1 MMSLSRLVGR
11 LSFST
16 KFFLIGSMFFVPVAV
31 LLIMIGRSSILEI
44 ETIRDEQTG
53 LQVNGQIRALLQ
65 QVQLHRGLSNSWLN
79 GDHAA
84 EAKIA
89 AAEGELDRLL
99 RGVPPELPER
109 LQRWGVADEWNNFS
123 SEWAQIRRNWRSSE
137 AGANLSSHTAL
148 VQRLL
153 QISRKVE
160 DRSELALDPVSESF
174 HIQNLLFERLLP
186 VTEQV
191 ALVRGAGVGIAARAQ
206 ITQPERIQL
215 AIAGGMIRHLVQ
227 SMRTDLQGVYEDSP
241 AFKAELGATNDAQ
254 LTRME
259 NAQILIMRDF
269 VEQEKISIQPEQ
281 YFADMS
287 QVVDASYQLYDQ
299 LSERLRQLLQQR
311 YEHSVRYNLIASA
324 VVAVTGL
331 VALLMFVTT
340 YRTLRASVHD
350 LRSVSGQLAT
360 GDLTARARVV
370 GDDEL
375 TEIAKSFNDMA
386 QSWRELVGE
395 ISGAVA
401 QVQTSTVTM
410 ANSSANIARSSEEQ
424 SVSAASMAAAVEQM
438 TVSVSLVADNTRE
451 TDKIASGSQNLA
463 AEAQQIVLA
472 AVNEMQQVADAVT
485 QTAGTINTLNASSAE
500 ISQIV
505 GVIKEIADQTNLLAL
520 NAAIEAARAGE
531 VGRGFAVV
539 ADEVR
544 KLAERTSEA
553 TTQIATTISVIQ
565 RDTANAV
572 NSMNQ
577 GNDKVV
583 AGVEMIQEAGNA
595 MARIQ
600 SGTNEVKN
608 AISDIATASTEQRNA
623 SHEIARN
630 IENIAQ
636 MAETNAAAVQNAA
649 EVAAQLENAADN
661 LRRTLERF
669 RL

>member
-11 LSFST
+11 LSFPA
-16 KFFLIGSMFFVPVAV
+16 KFFLIGLLFLIPV
-31 LLIMIGRSSILEI
+31 SILLLMVARNSLQDI
-44 ETIRDEQTG
+44 NTIRNEQAG
-53 LQVNGQIRALLQ
+53 LRINNQVRALLQ
-65 QVQLHRGLSNSWLN
+65 HVQRHRGLSSLWLS
-79 GDHAA
+79 GHQAD
-84 EAKIA
+84 EARLLA
-89 AAEGELDRLL
+89 TEGELDQLL
-99 RGVPPELPER
+99 RSIPPDLPEQ
-109 LQRWGVADEWNNFS
+109 LQRWGMADEWNKFTG
-123 SEWAQIRRNWRSSE
+123 EWTQIRGSWRSSDA
-137 AGANLSSHTAL
+137 AGNLNSHILL

-153 QISRKVE
+153 QISRQIQ
-160 DRSELALDPVSESF
+160 DRSELALDRENESF
-174 HIQNLLFERLLP
+174 HIQNLLFERLLQ

-191 ALVRGAGVGIAARAQ
+191 GVARSTGVGVATRAQ
-206 ITQPERIQL
+206 ITQPERVKL
-215 AIAGGMIRHLVQ
+215 AIAGGLIHQLVQ
-227 SMRTDLQGVYEDSP
+227 SMRADLQGAYDHSP
-241 AFKAELGATNDAQ
+241 AFKAELGATNEALLARMDDAQ
-254 LTRME
+254 QL
-259 NAQILIMRDF
+259 ILHDF
-269 VEQEKISIQPEQ
+269 VEQETVNVQPEQ
-281 YFADMS
+281 FFTDMS
-287 QVVDASYQLYDQ
+287 QIIDTSYQLYDQ
-299 LSERLRQLLQQR
+299 LAERLRRLLQQR
-311 YEHSVRYNLIASA
+311 YDNHVRYEASIGI
-324 VVAVTGL
+324 VVVVTGL
-331 VALLMFVTT
+331 LALLMFMTI

-350 LRSVSGQLAT
+350 LRNVSGLLAT
-360 GDLTARARVV
+360 GDLTVRARIV

-375 TEIAKSFNDMA
+375 TQIARAFNDMA
-386 QSWRELVGE
+386 QHLRTLIGE
-395 ISGAVA
+395 ISGAVT

-410 ANSSANIARSSEEQ
+410 ANSSANIARSSQEQ

-451 TDKIASGSQNLA
+451 TDKTASSSQNLA

-472 AVNEMQQVADAVT
+472 AVHEMQQVADAVT

-553 TTQIATTISVIQ
+553 TTQIATTINVIQ
-565 RDTANAV
+565 RDTVNAAS
-572 NSMNQ
+572 SMNQ

-595 MARIQ
+595 MMRIQ
-600 SGTNEVKN
+600 SGTNDVKH
-608 AISDIATASTEQRNA
+608 AISDIAVAATEQRNA

-630 IENIAQ
+630 VENIAQ

-649 EVAAQLENAADN
+649 KVAAQLEDAAEH
-661 LRRTLERF
+661 LRQTLARF

>member
-11 LSFST
+11 LSFPA
-16 KFFLIGSMFFVPVAV
+16 KFFLIGLLFLIPV
-31 LLIMIGRSSILEI
+31 SILLLMVARNSLQDI
-44 ETIRDEQTG
+44 NTIRNEQAG
-53 LQVNGQIRALLQ
+53 LRINNQVRALLQ
-65 QVQLHRGLSNSWLN
+65 HVQRHRGLSSLWLS
-79 GDHAA
+79 GHQAD
-84 EAKIA
+84 EARLLA
-89 AAEGELDRLL
+89 TEGELDQLL
-99 RGVPPELPER
+99 RSIPPDLPEQ
-109 LQRWGVADEWNNFS
+109 LQRWGVADEWNKFTG
-123 SEWAQIRRNWRSSE
+123 EWTQIRGSWRSSDA
-137 AGANLSSHTAL
+137 AGNLNSHILL

-153 QISRKVE
+153 QISRQIQ
-160 DRSELALDPVSESF
+160 DRSELALDRENESF
-174 HIQNLLFERLLP
+174 HIQNLLFERLLQ

-191 ALVRGAGVGIAARAQ
+191 GVARSTGVGVATRAQ
-206 ITQPERIQL
+206 ITQPERVKL
-215 AIAGGMIRHLVQ
+215 AIAGGLIHQLVQ
-227 SMRTDLQGVYEDSP
+227 SMRADLQGAYDHSP
-241 AFKAELGATNDAQ
+241 AFKAELGATNEALLARMDDAQ
-254 LTRME
+254 QL
-259 NAQILIMRDF
+259 ILHDF
-269 VEQEKISIQPEQ
+269 VEQETVNVQPEQ
-281 YFADMS
+281 FFTDMS
-287 QVVDASYQLYDQ
+287 QIIDTSYQLYDQ
-299 LSERLRQLLQQR
+299 LAERLRRLLQQR
-311 YEHSVRYNLIASA
+311 YDNHVRYEASIGI
-324 VVAVTGL
+324 VVVVTGL
-331 VALLMFVTT
+331 LALLMFMTI

-350 LRSVSGQLAT
+350 LRNVSGLLAT
-360 GDLTARARVV
+360 GDLTVRARIV

-375 TEIAKSFNDMA
+375 TQIARAFNDMA
-386 QSWRELVGE
+386 QHLRTLIGE
-395 ISGAVA
+395 ISGAVT

-410 ANSSANIARSSEEQ
+410 ANSSANIARSSQEQ

-451 TDKIASGSQNLA
+451 TDKTASSSQNLA

-472 AVNEMQQVADAVT
+472 AVHEMQQVADAVT

-553 TTQIATTISVIQ
+553 TTQIATTINVIQ
-565 RDTANAV
+565 RDTVNAAS
-572 NSMNQ
+572 SMNQ

-595 MARIQ
+595 MMRIQ
-600 SGTNEVKN
+600 SGTNDVKH
-608 AISDIATASTEQRNA
+608 AISDIAVAATEQRNA

-630 IENIAQ
+630 VENIAQ

-649 EVAAQLENAADN
+649 KVAAQLEDAAEH
-661 LRRTLERF
+661 LRQTLARF

>member
-11 LSFST
+11 LSFPA
-16 KFFLIGSMFFVPVAV
+16 KFFLIGLLFLIPV
-31 LLIMIGRSSILEI
+31 SILLLMVARNSLQDI
-44 ETIRDEQTG
+44 NTIRNEQAG
-53 LQVNGQIRALLQ
+53 LRINNQVRALLQ
-65 QVQLHRGLSNSWLN
+65 HVQRHRGLSSLWLS
-79 GDHAA
+79 GHQAD
-84 EAKIA
+84 EARLLA
-89 AAEGELDRLL
+89 TEGELDQLL
-99 RGVPPELPER
+99 RSIPPDLPEQ
-109 LQRWGVADEWNNFS
+109 LQRWGVADEWNKFTG
-123 SEWAQIRRNWRSSE
+123 EWTQIRGSWRSSDA
-137 AGANLSSHTAL
+137 AGNLNSHILL

-153 QISRKVE
+153 QISRQIQ
-160 DRSELALDPVSESF
+160 DRSELALDPENESF
-174 HIQNLLFERLLP
+174 HIQNLLFERLLQ

-191 ALVRGAGVGIAARAQ
+191 GVARSTGVGVATRAQ
-206 ITQPERIQL
+206 ITQPERVKL
-215 AIAGGMIRHLVQ
+215 AIAGGLIHQLVQ
-227 SMRTDLQGVYEDSP
+227 SMRADLQGAYDHSP
-241 AFKAELGATNDAQ
+241 AFKAELGATNEALLARMDDAQ
-254 LTRME
+254 QL
-259 NAQILIMRDF
+259 ILHDF
-269 VEQEKISIQPEQ
+269 VEQETVNVQPEQ
-281 YFADMS
+281 FFTDMS
-287 QVVDASYQLYDQ
+287 QIIDTSYQLYDQ
-299 LSERLRQLLQQR
+299 LAERLRRLLQQR
-311 YEHSVRYNLIASA
+311 YDNHVRYEASIGI
-324 VVAVTGL
+324 VVVVTGL
-331 VALLMFVTT
+331 LALLMFMTI

-350 LRSVSGQLAT
+350 LRNVSGLLAT
-360 GDLTARARVV
+360 GDLTVRARIV

-375 TEIAKSFNDMA
+375 TQIARAFNDMA
-386 QSWRELVGE
+386 QHLRTLIGE
-395 ISGAVA
+395 ISGAVT

-410 ANSSANIARSSEEQ
+410 ANSSANIARSSQEQ

-451 TDKIASGSQNLA
+451 TDKTASSSQNLA

-472 AVNEMQQVADAVT
+472 AVHEMQQVADAVT

-553 TTQIATTISVIQ
+553 TTQIATTINVIQ
-565 RDTANAV
+565 RDTINAAS
-572 NSMNQ
+572 SMNQ

-595 MARIQ
+595 MMRIQ
-600 SGTNEVKN
+600 SGTNDVKH
-608 AISDIATASTEQRNA
+608 AISDIAVAATEQRNA

-630 IENIAQ
+630 VENIAQ

-649 EVAAQLENAADN
+649 KVAAQLEDAAEH
-661 LRRTLERF
+661 LRQTLARF

>member
-11 LSFST
+11 LSFPA
-16 KFFLIGSMFFVPVAV
+16 KFFLIGLLFLIPV
-31 LLIMIGRSSILEI
+31 SILLLMVARNSLQDI
-44 ETIRDEQTG
+44 NTIRNEQAG
-53 LQVNGQIRALLQ
+53 LRINNQVRALLQ
-65 QVQLHRGLSNSWLN
+65 HVQRHRGLSSLWLS
-79 GDHAA
+79 GHQAD
-84 EAKIA
+84 EARLLA
-89 AAEGELDRLL
+89 TEGELDQLL
-99 RGVPPELPER
+99 RSIPPDLPEQ
-109 LQRWGVADEWNNFS
+109 LQRWGVADEWNKFTG
-123 SEWAQIRRNWRSSE
+123 EWTQIRGSWRSSDA
-137 AGANLSSHTAL
+137 AGNLNSHILL

-153 QISRKVE
+153 QISRQIQ
-160 DRSELALDPVSESF
+160 DRSELALDPENESF
-174 HIQNLLFERLLP
+174 HIQNLLFERLLQ

-191 ALVRGAGVGIAARAQ
+191 GVARSTGVGVATRAQ
-206 ITQPERIQL
+206 ITQPERVKL
-215 AIAGGMIRHLVQ
+215 AIAGGLIHQLVQ
-227 SMRTDLQGVYEDSP
+227 SMRADLQGAYDHSP
-241 AFKAELGATNDAQ
+241 AFKAELGATNEALLARMDDAQ
-254 LTRME
+254 QL
-259 NAQILIMRDF
+259 ILHDF
-269 VEQEKISIQPEQ
+269 VEQETVNVQPEQ
-281 YFADMS
+281 FFTDMS
-287 QVVDASYQLYDQ
+287 QIIDTSYQLYDQ
-299 LSERLRQLLQQR
+299 LAERLRRLLQQR
-311 YEHSVRYNLIASA
+311 YDNHVRYEASIGI
-324 VVAVTGL
+324 VVVVTGL
-331 VALLMFVTT
+331 LALLMFMTI

-350 LRSVSGQLAT
+350 LRNVSGLLAT
-360 GDLTARARVV
+360 GDLTVRARIV

-375 TEIAKSFNDMA
+375 TQIARAFNDMA
-386 QSWRELVGE
+386 QHLRTLIGE
-395 ISGAVA
+395 ISGAVT

-410 ANSSANIARSSEEQ
+410 ANSSANIARSSQEQ

-451 TDKIASGSQNLA
+451 TDKTASSSQNLA

-472 AVNEMQQVADAVT
+472 AVHEMQQVADAVT

-553 TTQIATTISVIQ
+553 TTQIATTINVIQ
-565 RDTANAV
+565 RDTVNAAS
-572 NSMNQ
+572 SMNQ

-595 MARIQ
+595 MMRIQ
-600 SGTNEVKN
+600 SGTNDVKH
-608 AISDIATASTEQRNA
+608 AISDIAVAATEQRNA

-630 IENIAQ
+630 VENIAQ

-649 EVAAQLENAADN
+649 KVAAQLEDAAEH
-661 LRRTLERF
+661 LRQTLARF

>member
-11 LSFST
+11 LSFPA
-16 KFFLIGSMFFVPVAV
+16 KFFLIGLLFLIPV
-31 LLIMIGRSSILEI
+31 SILLLMVARNSLQDI
-44 ETIRDEQTG
+44 NTIRNEQAG
-53 LQVNGQIRALLQ
+53 LRINNQVRALLQ
-65 QVQLHRGLSNSWLN
+65 HVQRHRGLSSLWLS
-79 GDHAA
+79 GHQAD
-84 EAKIA
+84 EARLLA
-89 AAEGELDRLL
+89 TEGELDQLL
-99 RGVPPELPER
+99 RGIPPDLPEQ
-109 LQRWGVADEWNNFS
+109 LQRWDVAGEWSQFA
-123 SEWAQIRRNWRSSE
+123 SEWAQIRSTWRSSD
-137 AGANLSSHTAL
+137 AAANIASHTLL

-160 DRSELALDPVSESF
+160 DRSDLALDPESESF
-174 HIQNLLFERLLP
+174 HIQNLLFTRLLP
-186 VTEQV
+186 ITEQV
-191 ALVRGAGVGIAARAQ
+191 GVARSTGVGVATRAQ
-206 ITQPERIQL
+206 ITQPERVKL
-215 AIAGGMIRHLVQ
+215 AIAGGLIHQLVQ
-227 SMRTDLQGVYEDSP
+227 SMRADLQGAYDHSP
-241 AFKAELGATNDAQ
+241 AFKAELGATNEALLARMDDAQ
-254 LTRME
+254 QL
-259 NAQILIMRDF
+259 ILHDF
-269 VEQEKISIQPEQ
+269 VEQETVNVQPEQ
-281 YFADMS
+281 FFTDMS
-287 QVVDASYQLYDQ
+287 QIIDTSYQLYDQ
-299 LSERLRQLLQQR
+299 LAERLRRLLQQR
-311 YEHSVRYNLIASA
+311 YDNHVRYEASIGI
-324 VVAVTGL
+324 VVVVTGL
-331 VALLMFVTT
+331 LALLMFMTI

-350 LRSVSGQLAT
+350 LRNVSGLLAT
-360 GDLTARARVV
+360 GDLTVRARIV

-375 TEIAKSFNDMA
+375 TQIARAFNDMA
-386 QSWRELVGE
+386 QHLRTLIGE
-395 ISGAVA
+395 ISGAVT

-410 ANSSANIARSSEEQ
+410 ANSSANIARSSQEQ

-451 TDKIASGSQNLA
+451 TDKTASSSQNLA

-472 AVNEMQQVADAVT
+472 AVHEMQQVADAVT

-553 TTQIATTISVIQ
+553 TTQIATTINVIQ
-565 RDTANAV
+565 RDTVNAAS
-572 NSMNQ
+572 SMNQ

-595 MARIQ
+595 MMRIQ
-600 SGTNEVKN
+600 SGTNDVKH
-608 AISDIATASTEQRNA
+608 AISDIAVAATEQRNA

-630 IENIAQ
+630 VENIAQ

-649 EVAAQLENAADN
+649 KVAAQLEDAAEH
-661 LRRTLERF
+661 LRQTLARF

>member
-11 LSFST
+11 LSFPA
-16 KFFLIGSMFFVPVAV
+16 KFFLIGLLFLIPV
-31 LLIMIGRSSILEI
+31 SILLLMVARNSLQDI
-44 ETIRDEQTG
+44 NTIRNEQAG
-53 LQVNGQIRALLQ
+53 LRINNQVRALLQ
-65 QVQLHRGLSNSWLN
+65 HVQRHRGLSSLWLS
-79 GDHAA
+79 GHQAD
-84 EAKIA
+84 EARLLA
-89 AAEGELDRLL
+89 TEGELDQLL
-99 RGVPPELPER
+99 RSIPPDLPEQ
-109 LQRWGVADEWNNFS
+109 LQRWGMADEWNKFTG
-123 SEWAQIRRNWRSSE
+123 EWTQIRGSWRSSDA
-137 AGANLSSHTAL
+137 AGNLNSHILL

-153 QISRKVE
+153 QISRQIQ
-160 DRSELALDPVSESF
+160 DRSELALDPENESF
-174 HIQNLLFERLLP
+174 HIQNLLFERLLQ

-191 ALVRGAGVGIAARAQ
+191 GVARSTGVGVATRAQ
-206 ITQPERIQL
+206 ITQPERVKL
-215 AIAGGMIRHLVQ
+215 AIAGGLIHQLVQ
-227 SMRTDLQGVYEDSP
+227 SMRADLQGAYDHSP
-241 AFKAELGATNDAQ
+241 AFKAELGATNEALLARMDDAQ
-254 LTRME
+254 QL
-259 NAQILIMRDF
+259 ILHDF
-269 VEQEKISIQPEQ
+269 VEQETVNVQPEQ
-281 YFADMS
+281 FFTDMS
-287 QVVDASYQLYDQ
+287 QIIDTSYQLYDQ
-299 LSERLRQLLQQR
+299 LAERLRRLLQQR
-311 YEHSVRYNLIASA
+311 YDNHVRYEASIGI
-324 VVAVTGL
+324 VVVVTGL
-331 VALLMFVTT
+331 LALLMFMTI

-350 LRSVSGQLAT
+350 LRNVSGLLAT
-360 GDLTARARVV
+360 GDLTVRARIV

-375 TEIAKSFNDMA
+375 TQIARAFNDMA
-386 QSWRELVGE
+386 QHLRTLIGE
-395 ISGAVA
+395 ISGAVT

-410 ANSSANIARSSEEQ
+410 ANSSANIARSSQEQ

-451 TDKIASGSQNLA
+451 TDKTASSSQNLA

-472 AVNEMQQVADAVT
+472 AVHEMQQVADAVT

-553 TTQIATTISVIQ
+553 TTQIATTINVIQ
-565 RDTANAV
+565 RDTVNAAS
-572 NSMNQ
+572 SMNQ

-595 MARIQ
+595 MMRIQ
-600 SGTNEVKN
+600 SGTNDVKH
-608 AISDIATASTEQRNA
+608 AISDIAVAATEQRNA

-630 IENIAQ
+630 VENIAQ

-649 EVAAQLENAADN
+649 KVAAQLEDAAEH
-661 LRRTLERF
+661 LRQTLARF